1 MKQSGC
7 AFAER
12 FTVSHLIAIGH
23 VEVAVPG
30 NIVYESVHCG
40 HCWLTDQSEG
50 CLIQI
55 HTLTE
60 ARIIQSTKG
69 RGDHSNDDLV
79 VSEQI
84 LNFTA
89 LVENGENCEATNASG

>member
-1 MKQSGC
+1 M
-7 AFAER
+7 
-12 FTVSHLIAIGH
+12 
-23 VEVAVPG
+23 PG

-60 ARIIQSTKG
+60 ARIIQSIKG

-89 LVENGENCEATNASG
+89 LVENGENG